1 MTALDATEEAR
12 LRFVACTRLFCPEI
26 GIRVLAFRA
35 ALLHHRQSF
44 YLFAYNLNI
53 VFELYFLNNRSR
65 FRFLVRVSATAARYN
80 AFLVHELG
88 HHDRLAFGTELHT
101 RLPEAG
107 VI

>member
-12 LRFVACTRLFCPEI
+12 LRFVACARLFCPEI